1 MPPKSVTRQPA
12 FANMAPVGRQAVGT
26 SDDPGGVLPSGDG
39 EQTWRI
45 NFNNTIRVALFT
57 ASSRCLYKAYLSTG
71 I

>member
-39 EQTWRI
+39 EQT
-45 NFNNTIRVALFT
+45 
-57 ASSRCLYKAYLSTG
+57 
-71 I
+71 